1 MIITILLL
9 VIRFFAGRII
19 LEEFNVIWATDGVY
33 LLFIGIYYAKV
44 KNMFK
49 QIDEQVYEY
58 FFKD

>member
-33 LLFIGIYYAKV
+33 LRITKKVFLFRLIGI
-44 KNMFK
+44 F
-49 QIDEQVYEY
+49 
-58 FFKD
+58 